1 MVVQLLL
8 QDIFSSETLR
18 TSKCNTTHCK
28 PIAMCFITH
37 YCSCTLVY
45 NATVC
50 SVFCCV
56 SFSETPRISLL
67 LNARKLETQCIV
79 FQCTSLCFTLHFTMQ
94 LQNIALCSAQQFNQ
108 CWDLFIALYITLSPA
123 VRLNTHLYPQR
134 DDFVPLVYFFEA
146 VDFLWGWCVED
157 FFKLSWSNIDFNDVD
172 EHF

>member
-1 MVVQLLL
+1 MVAQLLL

-37 YCSCTLVY
+37 YCSCAVVY

-50 SVFCCV
+50 SVFCCI
-56 SFSETPRISLL
+56 SFCETPRISLL

-123 VRLNTHLYPQR
+123 VRLNTHLYPQK
-134 DDFVPLVYFFEA
+134 DDFVPLFYFFEA
-146 VDFLWGWCVED
+146 VDFL
-157 FFKLSWSNIDFNDVD
+157 
-172 EHF
+172 